1 MNQDLRHK
9 EQEEYLKNI
18 VLYKIT
24 FPDFWGKAYTEKNEF
39 YQKILKQAQEHVN
52 NFPNTKE
59 YLEGE
64 KIQLFWHEHCD
75 FCYEKAMAN
84 TKCEFYCTKDMN
96 YWVCQKCF
104 EEFQNQFN
112 WVIKSADEIFD

>member
-24 FPDFWGKAYTEKNEF
+24 FPDFWKKAYTEKNEF

-75 FCYEKAMAN
+75 FCYEKAMTN

-96 YWVCQKCF
+96 Y
-104 EEFQNQFN
+104 
-112 WVIKSADEIFD
+112 